1 MDTQEARIF
10 IAIVIS
16 AVLLGVIIFYF
27 ALTMIRQQ
35 KRNLALQKAN
45 IIAEFHAMERER
57 SRIAADLHDD
67 LGPVMSVVKFQVDYA
82 KQSDVVETEQLA
94 KASESL
100 DSMIERMR
108 EIANNLMPSALQ
120 RKGLIPALQEFFVKA
135 ESAGKLVIHFECNET
150 IQLNEDQQLQIY
162 RTIQELIHNCIKH
175 AKATTVDLMITE
187 ERGEL
192 NLLYTDNGIGFDIDR
207 VSKGASGI
215 GLKSLRNRTQILG
228 GEMTVESKE
237 GKGTAFLFRLP
248 LR

>member
-16 AVLLGVIIFYF
+16 SILLGVIIFYF

-45 IIAEFHAMERER
+45 IIAEFHAMEKER

-67 LGPVMSVVKFQVDYA
+67 LGPVMSVVKFQVDHA
-82 KQSDVVETEQLA
+82 KHSAVVEKEELE

-100 DSMIERMR
+100 DVMIERMR
-108 EIANNLMPSALQ
+108 EIANNLMPSVLQ
-120 RKGLIPALQEFFVKA
+120 RKGLIPALQEFFGKA
-135 ESAGKLVIHFECNET
+135 ETAGKLVIHFEYKEN

-162 RTIQELIHNCIKH
+162 RTLQELIHNCIKH
-175 AKATTVDLMITE
+175 ANATTIDVMITE

-192 NLLYTDNGIGFDIDR
+192 NLFYTDNGIGFDVER
-207 VSKGASGI
+207 TNKVATGI
-215 GLKSLRNRTQILG
+215 GLRSLRNRTQILG
-228 GEMTVESKE
+228 GEMTVESKV

-248 LR
+248 LH